1 MSDLRST
8 NIYNKAQLAICDLI
22 ILRCS
27 LYFMSEGRYANA
39 FSNELTLNDIL
50 DTPFVVYSFGKNA
63 NGELDTLDTIR
74 VFMVQFLD
82 SKKHEIRKNL
92 GLHTIAFYEELQ
104 RCVNSN
110 VLIKYITSR
119 VTGSRSSNVTV
130 FLLLNALS
138 AFNSEELAQIKSN
151 ITTKIIGKMNTDD
164 IEELIDHFECAPIS
178 NYLHLINDVE
188 SSNYYANC
196 FAIQY
201 DTGGESDKAI
211 FKTILPGY
219 MWKEFNT
226 RDRLIL

>member
-1 MSDLRST
+1 
-8 NIYNKAQLAICDLI
+8 
-22 ILRCS
+22 
-27 LYFMSEGRYANA
+27 MSEGRYANA

-138 AFNSEELAQIKSN
+138 AFNSEELAQIKP
-151 ITTKIIGKMNTDD
+151 TLQLK
-164 IEELIDHFECAPIS
+164 
-178 NYLHLINDVE
+178 
-188 SSNYYANC
+188 
-196 FAIQY
+196 
-201 DTGGESDKAI
+201 
-211 FKTILPGY
+211 
-219 MWKEFNT
+219 
-226 RDRLIL
+226 